1 MKQRILAMLLLLVF
15 VVGSVPG
22 ALAHG
27 DQSKHDR
34 DLKHALF
41 GSPEKAL
48 TGEEKTIFKA
58 ISNAAALTIDQFSQ
72 NEQLRQKESTYNKL
86 QGELKELGLPA
97 LPNSFDNLD
106 LNINVAPDGKNITA
120 NSHRKYT
127 HLGWNYKDYPNE
139 EFWKTRKQVLLHTV
153 NWTLFNDKA
162 FFSKIPGIANALYPP
177 SEQCEA
183 FCAMV
188 YYIHILGDHI
198 EGDKPEKLT
207 DLEPLIQYTNLST
220 PGIIA
225 ELKEQLSVV
234 FVSQED
240 SWTYA
245 ALMDKLT
252 GLTIR
257 AERNCATWGA
267 IDTKEKCT
275 LNQDYANEL
284 LGILSDYLPNL
295 LKYEPFFSSH
305 FKQALKN

>member
-1 MKQRILAMLLLLVF
+1 MLLLLVF

-22 ALAHG
+22 ALAHD
-27 DQSKHDR
+27 DQGKHDK
-34 DLKHALF
+34 DLKYALF
-41 GSPEKAL
+41 GLREKKLAD
-48 TGEEKTIFKA
+48 EENTIFKA

-72 NEQLRQKESTYNKL
+72 NEQRRQKEKVYDELQKILDKRNKPKL
-86 QGELKELGLPA
+86 PYSFEEL
-97 LPNSFDNLD
+97 N

-127 HLGWNYKDYPNE
+127 HLGWNYKGYPNE
-139 EFWKTRKQVLLHTV
+139 EFWEKRKQILLHTV

-162 FFSKIPGIANALYPP
+162 FFSKIPGVANVLYPP
-177 SEQCEA
+177 SEQCDA

-207 DLEPLIQYTNLST
+207 DLEPLIQYASMST

-225 ELKEQLSVV
+225 ELKEQLSIV

-252 GLTIR
+252 GLEIR
-257 AERNCATWGA
+257 AERNCGTWGA
-267 IDTKEKCT
+267 ADTKEKCT
-275 LNQDYANEL
+275 LNQNYAKKL
-284 LGILSDYLPNL
+284 LDILSAYLPSL
-295 LKYEPFFSSH
+295 LKNEPFFSSH
-305 FKQALKN
+305 FKQALRINGGTD

>member
-15 VVGSVPG
+15 VVGSAPS
-22 ALAHG
+22 ALAHD
-27 DQSKHDR
+27 DQSAHDR
-34 DLKHALF
+34 DLKYALF
-41 GSPEKAL
+41 GSPNKAL
-48 TGEEKTIFKA
+48 TGEEKTIFEA

-86 QGELKELGLPA
+86 QGELQELGLPA

-120 NSHRKYT
+120 SSHRKYT

-139 EFWKTRKQVLLHTV
+139 EFWETRKQVLLHTV

-162 FFSKIPGIANALYPP
+162 LFSWIPGAADALYPP

-252 GLTIR
+252 GLEIR
-257 AERNCATWGA
+257 AEQNCATWGA
-267 IDTKEKCT
+267 VDTKERCT

-284 LGILSDYLPNL
+284 LDILSDYLPNL

>member
-1 MKQRILAMLLLLVF
+1 MLLLLVF
-15 VVGSVPG
+15 VVGSVPS
-22 ALAHG
+22 ALAHD
-27 DQSKHDR
+27 DQSAHDR
-34 DLKHALF
+34 DLKYALF
-41 GSPEKAL
+41 GSPNKAL
-48 TGEEKTIFKA
+48 TGEEETIFKA

-72 NEQLRQKESTYNKL
+72 NEQLHQKESTYNKL
-86 QGELKELGLPA
+86 QGELQELGLPA

-139 EFWKTRKQVLLHTV
+139 EFWETRKQVLLHTV

-162 FFSKIPGIANALYPP
+162 FFSWIPGAADALYPP

-183 FCAMV
+183 FCATV

-207 DLEPLIQYTNLST
+207 DLEPLIQYTSLST

-252 GLTIR
+252 GLAIR

-267 IDTKEKCT
+267 VDTKEICT

-284 LGILSDYLPNL
+284 LDILSVYLPTL
-295 LKYEPFFSSH
+295 LKREPFFSTH
-305 FKQALKN
+305 FK

>member
-1 MKQRILAMLLLLVF
+1 MKKRILAMFLLLVF

-22 ALAHG
+22 ALAHD
-27 DQSKHDR
+27 DQGKHDK
-34 DLKHALF
+34 DLKYALF
-41 GSPEKAL
+41 GLREKKLAD
-48 TGEEKTIFKA
+48 EENTIFKA

-72 NEQLRQKESTYNKL
+72 NEQLRRKESTYNDL
-86 QGELKELGLPA
+86 QSELQELNLPA
-97 LPNSFDNLD
+97 LPDSFDKLD

-127 HLGWNYKDYPNE
+127 HLGWNYKDYPNV
-139 EFWKTRKQVLLHTV
+139 EFWETRKQVLLHTV
-153 NWTLFNDKA
+153 NWTLFNNGA
-162 FFSKIPGIANALYPP
+162 LFSKTPWLSDVLYPP

-198 EGDKPEKLT
+198 EGDNPEKLT
-207 DLEPLIQYTNLST
+207 DLEPLIQYTSLST

-225 ELKEQLSVV
+225 ELKEQLSIV

-252 GLTIR
+252 GLAIR
-257 AERNCATWGA
+257 AERNCGTWGA
-267 IDTKEKCT
+267 VDTKEKCT
-275 LNQDYANEL
+275 LNQNYAKEL
-284 LGILSDYLPNL
+284 LDILSAYLPIL
-295 LKYEPFFSSH
+295 LKNEPFFSNH
-305 FKQALKN
+305 F